1 MTSPLASRLLSVA
14 LGLCSF
20 LALGGCAPAARQGGD
35 AEKARPESPEPSSP
49 LTGKEL
55 AALWDDLASDD
66 GPRAYQALG
75 RFVLHPREGAPFL
88 KKQLRP
94 APDPD
99 RRETARLIAAL
110 DADAFADRE
119 KAQQGLEALGGL
131 ALTPVNRA
139 LEARPSPE
147 ARRRL
152 EELRGKLEGRIPPGE
167 EMREVRAVEALER
180 IGTAEAR
187 EVLAGLAK
195 GAAEAWLTQEAKASL
210 DRLERAASPRR

>member
-1 MTSPLASRLLSVA
+1 MTSPPAFRLLSFA
-14 LGLCSF
+14 LGLGSA
-20 LALGGCAPAARQGGD
+20 LALGGCAPAAREGRD
-35 AEKARPESPEPSSP
+35 AEKARPESPESPSP
-49 LTGKEL
+49 LAGKEL
-55 AALWDDLASDD
+55 ASLWDDLASDD
-66 GPRAYQALG
+66 VPRAYRALG
-75 RFVLHPREGAPFL
+75 QFVLHPREGVPFL

-99 RRETARLIAAL
+99 RRELARLIAAL
-110 DADAFADRE
+110 DADAFAERE
-119 KAQQGLEALGGL
+119 KAQQGLEALGGV
-131 ALTPVNRA
+131 ALSPVNRA
-139 LEARPSPE
+139 LESRPSPE

-152 EELRGKLEGRIPPGE
+152 EDLRGKLEGRVPPGK

-210 DRLERAASPRR
+210 DRLARRSSPSR